1 MKIEEQHVFRFIF
14 PFLGDVATFN
24 VVANSQAEAAER
36 IQKWMSDTMV
46 ELSMAFPKIGAEIE
60 IPKITNP
67 YAVEE
72 SKINALIDDLSKWLA
87 PIRNNETS
95 VVAPASTVEEW
106 LKLDYEQSNFP
117 AIIEGLE
124 KLKVMYET
132 GKIKKAGR

>member
-46 ELSMAFPKIGAEIE
+46 ELSMAFPKTQSQEPVKTEKPALEELKIGTLIE
-60 IPKITNP
+60 
-67 YAVEE
+67 
-72 SKINALIDDLSKWLA
+72 DLSKHLA
-87 PIRNNETS
+87 PVRDHDTS
-95 VVAPASTVEEW
+95 LVDNTATVKEW
-106 LKLDYEQSNFP
+106 LKIDYEQGNFV

-124 KLKVMYET
+124 KLKTMYET